1 MKVEI
6 LKKIIYG
13 RQCITINVHFG
24 FLTFYDKFVH
34 ILIASA
40 LRQASKKHAILLEL

>member
-34 ILIASA
+34 TYCISITA
-40 LRQASKKHAILLEL
+40 KHLKNMQFY